1 MKNQTSA
8 IIRIMTPV
16 QIRSFRNGLRS
27 LVTQTLSTGQ
37 LTRIDKVKLRH
48 EPCRQRLAQ
57 SLSQT
62 NLRFFHLVRMED
74 NRLFCK
80 ENGQMLPLTN
90 QGGIDLDRLALEI
103 ALRKW

>member
-48 EPCRQRLAQ
+48 EP
-57 SLSQT
+57 
-62 NLRFFHLVRMED
+62 
-74 NRLFCK
+74 
-80 ENGQMLPLTN
+80 
-90 QGGIDLDRLALEI
+90 
-103 ALRKW
+103 

>member
-48 EPCRQRLAQ
+48 ESCRQRLAQ
-57 SLSQT
+57 SLSLT
-62 NLRFFHLVRMED
+62 NLRFFISYAWRI
-74 NRLFCK
+74 
-80 ENGQMLPLTN
+80 
-90 QGGIDLDRLALEI
+90 IDYFARRTVKCSL
-103 ALRKW
+103 

>member
-1 MKNQTSA
+1 MKKQTSA

-27 LVTQTLSTGQ
+27 RVTQIRSTEQ
-37 LTRIDKVKLRH
+37 STRIDKAKLRH

-62 NLRFFHLVRMED
+62 TLRFFHLVRMED

-80 ENGQMLPLTN
+80 ENGRMLPLTN
-90 QGGIDLDRLALEI
+90 QGGIDLDQLALEI